1 MSKKHDI
8 IWFESLDSTNDEARR
23 HISDIDNLSVLAAL
37 VQTDGRG
44 QGDHTWLSPRGE
56 NLLFSIV
63 LKFAEGEMEAK
74 DVSII
79 SGCTSESMVEFLAG
93 YGIEA
98 WIKPP
103 NDIYVGSRKI
113 CGTLMENSMKGRWLS
128 YSIIG
133 IGLNVN
139 QRNFDVSLPNPTS
152 MVLETQEEAY
162 DMNVCLEDFL
172 DVFMDRFSL
181 ASQRSPLQDPLP

>member
-23 HISDIDNLSVLAAL
+23 HISDIDNLSVVAAL

-44 QGDHTWLSPRGE
+44 QGDHTWFSPRGE

-63 LKFAEGEMEAK
+63 LKFGEGEMNAK
-74 DVSII
+74 DMSMI
-79 SGCTSESMVEFLAG
+79 SVHTSESIVEFLSR

-103 NDIYVGSRKI
+103 NDIYVGGRKI
-113 CGTLMENSMKGRWLS
+113 CGTLIENSIKGAWLS

-139 QRNFDVSLPNPTS
+139 QMNFDVSLPNPTS
-152 MVLETQEEAY
+152 MALETGKKAY
-162 DMNVCLEDFL
+162 DINVCLEDFL
-172 DVFMDRFSL
+172 DIFCRRFSR
-181 ASQRSPLQDPLP
+181 A